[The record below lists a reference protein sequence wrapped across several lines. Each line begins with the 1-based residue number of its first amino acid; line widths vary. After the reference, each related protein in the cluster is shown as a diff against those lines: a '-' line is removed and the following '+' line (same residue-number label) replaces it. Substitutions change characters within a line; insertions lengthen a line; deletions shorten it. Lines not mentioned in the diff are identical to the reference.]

1 MTLDPNAFLSMTV
14 DGANSTQLAL
24 IEEGDYTAQ
33 IVSVETRKID
43 FRSGDRAGTSG
54 ISLDVTWEITDEE
67 VRKKLGYTPK
77 ARQSMILDL
86 TPSNGLDMG
95 KNKNVNL
102 GRLREALDQN
112 KDGQAWGPLMLKGCV
127 AIISIKHRTDKED
140 PAKVYAEVR
149 GVKGL

>member
-14 DGANSTQLAL
+14 DGANSTQLEL

-33 IVSVETRKID
+33 IISVEARKID
-43 FRSGDRAGTSG
+43 FRSGERAGTSG
-54 ISLDVTWEITDEE
+54 VGIDIIWEVTDEE

-77 ARQSMILDL
+77 PRQSMILDL
-86 TPSNGLDMG
+86 TSSNGLDMAKG
-95 KNKNVNL
+95 KNVAL
-102 GRLREALDQN
+102 GRLREAVGQN
-112 KDGQAWGPLMLKGCV
+112 KDGQAWGPSMLKGCV
-127 AIISIKHRTDKED
+127 ATISIKHRTDKED